1 MINHQSEML
10 MVTGLAR
17 SGTTLLSE
25 CLDHHPRVMCIS
37 DMMNEL
43 LKGFV
48 RYAYYQVEN
57 EKKSDSY
64 PLDNLFFSGSKKVIQ
79 FINESNLKH
88 KIPAYL
94 RKEIISKTIQ
104 RDGGYNP
111 EIIEHIRKCQALSFD
126 LLFLGIM
133 EILYGLYGKKN
144 LVIFGIKTTWCEQ
157 LISPLSNTFPNMV
170 FINLLRDPRA
180 VVASNYMSSENTRYP
195 LFVNIRDWRKS
206 VYYSWKY
213 QHQDKHISD
222 KFLSVKYEDL
232 VDNPMGVMRKIS
244 VFIGVKYNRLMVES
258 SFKQPN
264 TSYKNIDNIGSISK
278 NHKEKW
284 KEVLSKDFILQIES
298 YCSAE
303 MNRLGYTQMYSN
315 IALEDCSLMSMK
327 QIGYESIP
335 KWCDEVVQ
343 NKEYYEE
350 TWIKYNSL
358 LELTRMT
365 VLKSTNNTK
374 NSRIINDFFYEKD
387 YFNWLRSD

>member
-126 LLFLGIM
+126 LLFLEIM

-144 LVIFGIKTTWCEQ
+144 LVIF
-157 LISPLSNTFPNMV
+157 
-170 FINLLRDPRA
+170 
-180 VVASNYMSSENTRYP
+180 
-195 LFVNIRDWRKS
+195 
-206 VYYSWKY
+206 
-213 QHQDKHISD
+213 
-222 KFLSVKYEDL
+222 
-232 VDNPMGVMRKIS
+232 
-244 VFIGVKYNRLMVES
+244 
-258 SFKQPN
+258 
-264 TSYKNIDNIGSISK
+264 
-278 NHKEKW
+278 
-284 KEVLSKDFILQIES
+284 
-298 YCSAE
+298 
-303 MNRLGYTQMYSN
+303 
-315 IALEDCSLMSMK
+315 
-327 QIGYESIP
+327 
-335 KWCDEVVQ
+335 
-343 NKEYYEE
+343 
-350 TWIKYNSL
+350 
-358 LELTRMT
+358 
-365 VLKSTNNTK
+365 
-374 NSRIINDFFYEKD
+374 
-387 YFNWLRSD
+387 